1 MAATT
6 KSKKPET
13 NGESTQFTAPIDM
26 SDMAEINYTA
36 MNAASTI
43 GRRWTETMSAL
54 NSELLQFAGRR
65 FREDMVVPAE
75 LVKCR
80 SGEEMFDVCSDYF
93 KKAVNHYFEEAEML
107 AHIGANFVGNAT
119 KVVEAETRD
128 VHNIAVD

>member
-1 MAATT
+1 MAATA
-6 KSKKPET
+6 KSKKPGT
-13 NGESTQFTAPIDM
+13 NGESNQFVAPIDM

-36 MNAASTI
+36 MNAASDI

-54 NSELLQFAGRR
+54 NSELLQFAGKR

-80 SGEEMFDVCSDYF
+80 SGEEMFDFYSDYF
-93 KKAVNHYFEEAEML
+93 KKAVNHYFEEAEAL

-119 KVVEAETRD
+119 KVVEAESRD
-128 VHNIAVD
+128 VHNIASD